1 MRGTTATSALLLVAA
16 VGLSPAGGALA
27 EEASPDVAV
36 GASALETELLSE
48 CDGVTCE
55 DEAAPESSHGRVS
68 LSPGQNLVD
77 VEVLPGRLVSV
88 GVFGPPDALLGFVV
102 VGSPLARAVRMHGAL
117 DEDGRLPRIVS
128 FPKSDVAT
136 SVRVLVDVSAPA
148 ELAWNSV
155 DPAEADAP
163 RGKWL
168 RTGVTAARPLV
179 GLPAPRRRA
188 DGYMLQAPARYHFI
202 RVDAAGVLMEALR
215 KTERRFRGG
224 PIAVADISQWN
235 GDRPA
240 TDQGLP
246 RHISH
251 VGGRDIDLALPAN
264 DGVPSTIRDHC
275 RGVLVEEDA
284 YGCAPGTVRGLDSM
298 RLAHLLGAIVDL
310 APPGNVVKVYLDDAY
325 IREIRRMVP
334 ELVARRWID
343 SEGQLALSEDGILV
357 ASPWHTDHFHVRFGG
372 EPGRPGF

>member
-1 MRGTTATSALLLVAA
+1 MLIMGAWGLVPAHAWAEDVVAEAA
-16 VGLSPAGGALA
+16 VADDGLGESELAFELAFESDCGAA
-27 EEASPDVAV
+27 CESETPPEASMR
-36 GASALETELLSE
+36 
-48 CDGVTCE
+48 
-55 DEAAPESSHGRVS
+55 RVS
-68 LSPGQNLVD
+68 LAPGRNAVD
-77 VEVLPGRLVSV
+77 IDILPRRLVSV
-88 GVFGPPDALLGFVV
+88 GVFGAPDALLGFAV
-102 VGSPLARAVRMHGAL
+102 VGGPLARAVRMHGPL
-117 DEDGRLPRIVS
+117 DEDGRLPRIAS
-128 FPKSDVAT
+128 FPESDVAT
-136 SVRVLVDVSAPA
+136 SVRVLVDLRAPA
-148 ELAWNSV
+148 ELVWTSV
-155 DPAEADAP
+155 DPGEADAP
-163 RGKWL
+163 RRKWL
-168 RTGVTAARPLV
+168 RTGVATARPLV
-179 GLPAPRRRA
+179 GLPAPRGRG

-202 RVDAAGVLMEALR
+202 RVDAAGVLMAAMQ
-215 KTERRFRGG
+215 KTHRRFRRG

-264 DGVPSTIRDHC
+264 DGIPSTIRDHC

-284 YGCAPGTVRGLDSM
+284 YGCAPGTVRGLDAM

-325 IREIRRMVP
+325 IRELRLAIP

-343 SEGQLALSEDGILV
+343 EEGQAALSEDGILV

-372 EPGRPGF
+372 ERGRPGF